1 MGERLSIPLMPLAIE
16 IYIIG
21 EICDISR
28 ITLFLIAF
36 YKNIGNIVLRFVIGY
51 YFKIHRSLKR
61 RTWLGNRWFA
71 ATQERQ
77 GYMADK
83 TIPRPVQPKR
93 KKVKVLVPLAKKKKV
108 KHAKETDPLALYL
121 KQISRYPLLTAEEEI
136 SIGAKIQDARL
147 QVRLLDESRL
157 TSGLSDEAWANE
169 RTQWE
174 RELIAIKNRM
184 ISSNLRLV
192 VSIAKNYQHRGL
204 GLLDLIDEGNIGLIE
219 AVERFD
225 YTRGC
230 RFSTYGTWWI
240 RQAIIK
246 SLADKGR
253 VIRIPIHMLNTI
265 KKCYF
270 VAKQLTQDLGRD
282 PYPEELAEKLGMEP
296 KKVKEIMK
304 LSQETASLDTTVDED
319 NVTHLSDLIK
329 DENVVE
335 PFEEV
340 FSMALQDTLG
350 DVLKN
355 LSQREITIIKL
366 RYGLN
371 GEGPRTLEETG
382 KLLGITRERVRQIQ
396 EKAIQKLK
404 ELQELSAFQEES

>member
-1 MGERLSIPLMPLAIE
+1 
-16 IYIIG
+16 
-21 EICDISR
+21 
-28 ITLFLIAF
+28 
-36 YKNIGNIVLRFVIGY
+36 
-51 YFKIHRSLKR
+51 
-61 RTWLGNRWFA
+61 
-71 ATQERQ
+71 
-77 GYMADK
+77 
-83 TIPRPVQPKR
+83 VQPKR
-93 KKVKVLVPLAKKKKV
+93 KKQKLAIAPTSKKKT
-108 KHAKETDPLALYL
+108 KHVKETDPLALYL
-121 KQISRYPLLTAEEEI
+121 KQISRYPLLTAEDEI
-136 SIGAKIQDARL
+136 SIGAKIQEARR
-147 QVRLLDESRL
+147 QVKGLDDTRASC
-157 TSGLSDEAWANE
+157 GLSDEDWSRE
-169 RTQWE
+169 RQRWE
-174 RELIAIKNRM
+174 RDLVAIKNRM

-204 GLLDLIDEGNIGLIE
+204 TLLDLIDEGNIGLIE

-270 VAKQLTQDLGRD
+270 VAKQLTQELGRD
-282 PYPEELAEKLGMEP
+282 PNPDELADKLGMDAR
-296 KKVKEIMK
+296 KVKEIMK

-319 NVTHLSDLIK
+319 NVTHLADLIK
-329 DENVVE
+329 DESVTE

-340 FSMALQDTLG
+340 FSMALQDTLSN
-350 DVLKN
+350 VLKN
-355 LSQREITIIKL
+355 LSQREITIIQL

-404 ELQELSAFQEES
+404 ELQELSAYQDGN

>member
-1 MGERLSIPLMPLAIE
+1 MTEGSIPK
-16 IYIIG
+16 
-21 EICDISR
+21 S
-28 ITLFLIAF
+28 
-36 YKNIGNIVLRFVIGY
+36 
-51 YFKIHRSLKR
+51 
-61 RTWLGNRWFA
+61 
-71 ATQERQ
+71 
-77 GYMADK
+77 
-83 TIPRPVQPKR
+83 VQQ
-93 KKVKVLVPLAKKKKV
+93 KKKKV
-108 KHAKETDPLALYL
+108 KTTLQPAKRKKQKHAKETDPLALYL
-121 KQISRYPLLTAEEEI
+121 KQISRFPLLTGEEELQ
-136 SIGAKIQDARL
+136 IGEQIQRDRAKIQEFQAAHEAGGM
-147 QVRLLDESRL
+147 DE
-157 TSGLSDEAWANE
+157 EAWLKE
-169 RTQWE
+169 KQRLD
-174 RELIAIKNRM
+174 RELIATKNRM

-204 GLLDLIDEGNIGLIE
+204 SLLDLIDEGNIGLIE

-270 VAKQLTQDLGRD
+270 VAKQLTQELGRD
-282 PYPEELAEKLGMEP
+282 PNPEELAEKLGMDAR
-296 KKVKEIMK
+296 KVKEIMK

-329 DENVVE
+329 DENVAE

-355 LSQREITIIKL
+355 LSQREITIIQL

-404 ELQELSAFQEES
+404 ELQELSEYQGSA